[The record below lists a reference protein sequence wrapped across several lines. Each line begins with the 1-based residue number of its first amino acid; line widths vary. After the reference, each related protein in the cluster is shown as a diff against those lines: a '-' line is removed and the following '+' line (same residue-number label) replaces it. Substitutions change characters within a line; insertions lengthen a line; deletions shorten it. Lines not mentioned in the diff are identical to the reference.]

1 MDSYVIWRHGSG
13 FFSLVAGVLGKL
25 RLADELGAVPHI
37 DLETHPTPYQQ
48 EDPVRGTRN
57 VWEYYFQPVS
67 KITREEAF
75 SNNVHN
81 PGGEYP
87 AGVPLLNGEESNFP
101 FDVGQ
106 VRSHKYISSERN

>member
-75 SNNVHN
+75 EQRPQSWRRVSRW
-81 PGGEYP
+81 G
-87 AGVPLLNGEESNFP
+87 ALLNGEESNFP

-106 VRSHKYISSERN
+106 VRSHKYISSGRN